1 MATVN
6 PSSSIAEIR
15 VGRVLSAEGDGCV
28 HEFVARRAAENPNA
42 LAVAGTQ
49 VAGAQEELSYG
60 ELERRANRLA
70 NYLRANGVEQNVVV
84 GLYLDRSPAM
94 VVAALA
100 ILKAGGAYVPLDP
113 IHPVERLAFMLQ
125 DAGASLV
132 VSKTRWAEG
141 FPAGEWKVV
150 TLDGDAEKIS
160 SQSDIAPQSGVGGED
175 LAYIIYTSGS
185 TGKPKGVELIHSGL
199 ANLVA
204 WHERAFQVTAADRA
218 SAQSALGF
226 DAAVWEMWAYLA
238 CGASLHMP
246 DEKVRNDA
254 AALRDWMV
262 ARRITISFAA
272 TVMAEQLLRLD
283 WPVET
288 ALRFLL
294 TGADT
299 LKVYPSARLPF
310 VLVNNY
316 GPTECTVVST
326 SGVVPATSASQ
337 PSANQTST
345 NPASV
350 NQAPS
355 IGRAID
361 GVEIYILDEQQR
373 PVSDGGAGEIYVG
386 GAGLGRGYRNR
397 PDLTAERF
405 VPNPFSTVAGARL
418 YRTGDLARRLPN
430 GEIAF
435 LGRMDEQ
442 VKVRGYR
449 VEPSEVSTVLGQH
462 PAVEASVVVAT
473 EDAPGEKHLV
483 AYLVLASG
491 STVSASALRE
501 YLRQRLPDYMVP
513 AAFVAIPSL
522 PVTEQGKINRAAL
535 PAVNGNRLPDEAY
548 VAPRTL
554 VEEELVKILA
564 PLLKLNRVGVNDNF
578 FLLGGHSLLGTQVI
592 ARVSESFGVDLTLLK
607 LFDHPTVAEM
617 SAEIE
622 SLILA
627 KIERDSHTAQAAKSD
642 ARV

>member
-60 ELERRANRLA
+60 ELDRRANRLA

>member
-6 PSSSIAEIR
+6 SSSSIPEIR
-15 VGRVLSAEGDGCV
+15 VGRVLNAERRACV
-28 HEFVARRAAENPNA
+28 HESVARRAAEDPNA
-42 LAVAGTQ
+42 LAVAG
-49 VAGAQEELSYG
+49 GQEELSYG
-60 ELERRANRLA
+60 ELDRRANRLA
-70 NYLRANGVEQNVVV
+70 NYLRSIGVERNVVV
-84 GLYLDRSPAM
+84 GLYLDRTPAM

-113 IHPVERLAFMLQ
+113 IHPVERLAFMLR
-125 DAGASLV
+125 DAGIGLV

-160 SQSDIAPQSGVGGED
+160 AQSDAAPESGVGADD

-185 TGKPKGVELIHSGL
+185 TGQPKGVELIHSGL
-199 ANLVA
+199 TNLVG
-204 WHERAFQVTAADRA
+204 WHERAFQVAAADRA
-218 SAQSALGF
+218 SAQSTLGF
-226 DAAVWEMWAYLA
+226 DAAVWEMWAYLT
-238 CGASLHMP
+238 CGASLHLA
-246 DEKVRNDA
+246 DEAVRNDA
-254 AALRDWMV
+254 TALRDWMV

-272 TVMAEQLLRLD
+272 TVIAEQLLRLD
-283 WPVET
+283 WPAET

-299 LKVYPSARLPF
+299 LKVYPSARLTF
-310 VLVNNY
+310 ALVNNY

-326 SGVVPATSASQ
+326 SGVGPAGGGAVL
-337 PSANQTST
+337 AST
-345 NPASV
+345 NHASM

-373 PVSDGGAGEIYVG
+373 PVSDSGAGEIYIG

-405 VPNPFSTVAGARL
+405 VKNPFSTVSGARL
-418 YRTGDLARRLPN
+418 YRTGDLARWLPN

-435 LGRMDEQ
+435 LGRLDEQ

-449 VEPSEVSTVLGQH
+449 VEPSEVSAVLGLH
-462 PAVEASVVVAT
+462 PAVQTSVVVAA
-473 EDAPGEKHLV
+473 EDSPGEKQLA
-483 AYLVLASG
+483 AYLVFAPG
-491 STVSASALRE
+491 ATVSATALRE
-501 YLRQRLPDYMVP
+501 YLRERLPDYMVP

-522 PVTEQGKINRAAL
+522 PVTAQGKINRAAL
-535 PAVNGNRLPDEAY
+535 PDVNGSRLSEEAY

-607 LFDHPTVAEM
+607 LFDHPTVAQM

-622 SLILA
+622 NLILA
-627 KIERDSHTAQAAKSD
+627 KVERDSQTGRAGESN

>member
-6 PSSSIAEIR
+6 SSSSIPEIR
-15 VGRVLSAEGDGCV
+15 VGRVLNAERRACV
-28 HEFVARRAAENPNA
+28 HESVARRAAENPNA
-42 LAVAGTQ
+42 LAVAG
-49 VAGAQEELSYG
+49 GQEELSYG
-60 ELERRANRLA
+60 ELDRRANRLA
-70 NYLRANGVEQNVVV
+70 NHLRSIGVERNVVV
-84 GLYLDRSPAM
+84 GLYLDRTPAM

-113 IHPVERLAFMLQ
+113 IHPVERLAFMLR
-125 DAGASLV
+125 DAGAGLV
-132 VSKTRWAEG
+132 VTKTRWAES

-150 TLDGDAEKIS
+150 TLDGNAEKIS
-160 SQSDIAPQSGVGGED
+160 AQSDAAPETGAGADD

-185 TGKPKGVELIHSGL
+185 TGQPKGVELIHSGL
-199 ANLVA
+199 ANLVG
-204 WHERAFQVTAADRA
+204 WHERAFQVTVADRA
-218 SAQSALGF
+218 SAQSTLGF
-226 DAAVWEMWAYLA
+226 DAAVWEMWAYLT
-238 CGASLHMP
+238 CGASLHLA
-246 DEKVRNDA
+246 DEAVRNDA
-254 AALRDWMV
+254 VALRDWMV

-272 TVMAEQLLRLD
+272 TVIAEQLLRLD
-283 WPVET
+283 WPAET

-326 SGVVPATSASQ
+326 SGVVPAGGAALQ
-337 PSANQTST
+337 ALNQVSM
-345 NPASV
+345 

-373 PVSDGGAGEIYVG
+373 PVSDGGAGEIYIG

-405 VPNPFSTVAGARL
+405 VKNPFSTVSGARL
-418 YRTGDLARRLPN
+418 YRTGDLARWLPN

-435 LGRMDEQ
+435 LGRLDEQ

-449 VEPSEVSTVLGQH
+449 VEPSEVSAVLGLH
-462 PAVEASVVVAT
+462 PAVQTSVVVAA
-473 EDAPGEKHLV
+473 EDSPGEKQLA
-483 AYLVLASG
+483 AYLVFAPG
-491 STVSASALRE
+491 ATVSATALRE
-501 YLRQRLPDYMVP
+501 YLRERLPDYMVP

-522 PVTEQGKINRAAL
+522 PVTAQGKINRAAL
-535 PAVNGNRLPDEAY
+535 PDVNGSRLSEEAY

-607 LFDHPTVAEM
+607 LFDHPTVAQM

-622 SLILA
+622 NLILA
-627 KIERDSHTAQAAKSD
+627 KVEHDSQAGRAGESN

>member
-1 MATVN
+1 MSTN
-6 PSSSIAEIR
+6 LWHGEQRRIRTRWR
-15 VGRVLSAEGDGCV
+15 VGER
-28 HEFVARRAAENPNA
+28 
-42 LAVAGTQ
+42 
-49 VAGAQEELSYG
+49 AQEELSYG
-60 ELERRANRLA
+60 ELDRRANRLA

-405 VPNPFSTVAGARL
+405 VPNPFSTVAGVRL

>member
-1 MATVN
+1 
-6 PSSSIAEIR
+6 
-15 VGRVLSAEGDGCV
+15 
-28 HEFVARRAAENPNA
+28 
-42 LAVAGTQ
+42 
-49 VAGAQEELSYG
+49 
-60 ELERRANRLA
+60 
-70 NYLRANGVEQNVVV
+70 
-84 GLYLDRSPAM
+84 
-94 VVAALA
+94 
-100 ILKAGGAYVPLDP
+100 
-113 IHPVERLAFMLQ
+113 
-125 DAGASLV
+125 
-132 VSKTRWAEG
+132 
-141 FPAGEWKVV
+141 
-150 TLDGDAEKIS
+150 
-160 SQSDIAPQSGVGGED
+160 
-175 LAYIIYTSGS
+175 
-185 TGKPKGVELIHSGL
+185 
-199 ANLVA
+199 
-204 WHERAFQVTAADRA
+204 
-218 SAQSALGF
+218 
-226 DAAVWEMWAYLA
+226 
-238 CGASLHMP
+238 
-246 DEKVRNDA
+246 
-254 AALRDWMV
+254 
-262 ARRITISFAA
+262 
-272 TVMAEQLLRLD
+272 LLRLE
-283 WPVET
+283 WPAET

-326 SGVVPATSASQ
+326 SGVVPATSA
-337 PSANQTST
+337 NQTST
-345 NPASV
+345 NPASGNQTSMHQISG

-361 GVEIYILDEQQR
+361 GVEIYILDEQRR

-405 VPNPFSTVAGARL
+405 VPNPFSAVAGARL

-435 LGRMDEQ
+435 LGRIDEQ

-462 PAVEASVVVAT
+462 PAVESSIVVAT

-483 AYLVLASG
+483 AYVVLASG
-491 STVSASALRE
+491 ATVSASALRE

-513 AAFVAIPSL
+513 AAFVAIPKL

-535 PAVNGNRLPDEAY
+535 PAVNGNRLPDEVY

-564 PLLKLNRVGVNDNF
+564 PLLKVNRVGVNDNF
-578 FLLGGHSLLGTQVI
+578 FLLGGHSLMGTQVI

-622 SLILA
+622 NLILA
-627 KIERDSHTAQAAKSD
+627 KLAKIEQDSHTGPAGNHD